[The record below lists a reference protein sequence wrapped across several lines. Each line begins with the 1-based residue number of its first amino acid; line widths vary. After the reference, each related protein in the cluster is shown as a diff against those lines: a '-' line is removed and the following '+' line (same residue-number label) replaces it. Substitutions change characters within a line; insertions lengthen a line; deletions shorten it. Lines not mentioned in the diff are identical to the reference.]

1 MRVFRLASISLQA
14 EGLRLRYA
22 ARRHVLQAVLLL
34 VAVVTLLAG
43 LVAGH
48 VAVYALL
55 AERLPP
61 AGAAG
66 TLAGLDLLLA
76 MLIAWVALSRGPG
89 REEREAAALAGLA
102 RGQIRQSLEWTALVA
117 SLLQSFNR
125 RR

>member
-1 MRVFRLASISLQA
+1 MRIYRLASISLQA
-14 EGLRLRYA
+14 EGVRLRHA
-22 ARRHVLQAVLLL
+22 ARRKAIQGVLLL
-34 VAVVTLLAG
+34 VAVLALLAG

-66 TLAGLDLLLA
+66 VLAGLDLLFAVLT
-76 MLIAWVALSRGPG
+76 AWVALSRGPG

>member
-14 EGLRLRYA
+14 EGLRLRHA
-22 ARRHVLQAVLLL
+22 ARRRAIQAVLLL
-34 VAVVTLLAG
+34 VAVVALLAG
-43 LVAGH
+43 LLAGH

-76 MLIAWVALSRGPG
+76 VLIAWVALSCGPG
-89 REEREAAALAGLA
+89 QAEREAAALAGLA

-117 SLLQSFNR
+117 SLLQSLNR
-125 RR
+125 SR

>member
-14 EGLRLRYA
+14 EGVRLRHA
-22 ARRHVLQAVLLL
+22 ARRHAVQAVLLL
-34 VAVVTLLAG
+34 VAGLALLAG

-66 TLAGLDLLLA
+66 VLAGIDVLMAL
-76 MLIAWVALSRGPG
+76 LIAWFALSRRPDQ
-89 REEREAAALAGLA
+89 EERDAAALAGLA
-102 RGQIRQSLEWTALVA
+102 RGQIRQSLEWTALLA
-117 SLLQSFNR
+117 SLLQSLNR
-125 RR
+125 SR